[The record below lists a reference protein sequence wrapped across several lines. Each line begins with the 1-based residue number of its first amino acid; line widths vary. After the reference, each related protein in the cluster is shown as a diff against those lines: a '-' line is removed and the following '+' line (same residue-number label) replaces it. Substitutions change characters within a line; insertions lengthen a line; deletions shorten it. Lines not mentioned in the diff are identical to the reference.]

1 MFSIIKSSRTI
12 QHMRLCDYD
21 EMIFTFMISSIV
33 PIKIIRHIIN
43 EKFYQLID
51 LSSFL
56 PSPISPYVTRVFSCE
71 QNVPGHLEWPYRV
84 TALAGNS
91 REFDVLDFHKK

>member
-1 MFSIIKSSRTI
+1 
-12 QHMRLCDYD
+12 MRLCDYD

-56 PSPISPYVTRVFSCE
+56 PSPIPPPSPLRYVTRVFSCE
-71 QNVPGHLEWPYRV
+71 QNVPGHLEWP
-84 TALAGNS
+84 S
-91 REFDVLDFHKK
+91 RNCIGRKQS